1 MLRRDERAIK
11 MPPPCCI
18 CWLPCMAAA
27 RGARYTRPVPTAH
40 DESDRVF
47 PKNFLWGISTSA
59 HQVEGGTSNNQWAAW
74 EAAGRIRS
82 GDCCGRACDWWSNAE
97 CDFDLAQE
105 MGLNALRISVEWS
118 RIEPR
123 PGVWDQQT
131 LERYREMLR
140 GLHER
145 GIRPLVCLHHF
156 THPMWFENL
165 QGFLATDAPA
175 RFERFVRTV
184 VNGLGDLCQD
194 WVTFNEP
201 NVYCAMGYAVGL
213 FPPGRR
219 GELFASMKALAGI
232 LRAHSRAYRAIHE
245 LQANANV
252 GWAHNYVVFQPL
264 RPWLPFDR
272 WITRLHHSLFND
284 SFVRAIA
291 EGTLPLGFGR
301 VTGDLS
307 EARGTCDF
315 VGLNVYGRLYVC
327 FDPRKPSQ
335 LFGNILVPEHVPRGR
350 SWHRGPACRGLSRS
364 AEDRGHLCGAPG
376 QADLHS
382 GERRSG
388 RGRPH
393 PAMVAG
399 KRAPR
404 IARGAQRRHR
414 HPRLFPLDPDRQLR
428 MERRL
433 EPALRAGRTRYRN
446 PAPHPPRERPD
457 LCRDRQTEPDSG
469 RAAESLFKEWERLSP
484 SERPGLCGARQ
495 RYSKTSPRSNPFWV
509 RALPPAPYCRGSDIA
524 NLARRFI
531 AGSGQA

>member
-1 MLRRDERAIK
+1 
-11 MPPPCCI
+11 
-18 CWLPCMAAA
+18 MAAA

-82 GDCCGRACDWWSNAE
+82 GDCRGRACDWWSNAE

-123 PGVWDQQT
+123 PGTWDHQA
-131 LERYREMLR
+131 LERYRQMLR
-140 GLHER
+140 GLHQR
-145 GIRPLVCLHHF
+145 GIRPLICLHHF

-184 VNGLGDLCQD
+184 VNSLGDLCQD

-219 GELFASMKALAGI
+219 GELFTSMKALAGI
-232 LRAHSRAYRAIHE
+232 LRAHSQAYRAIHE
-245 LQANANV
+245 LQSNANV

-291 EGTLPLGFGR
+291 KGTLPLGFGR

-335 LFGNILVPEHVPRGR
+335 LFGNILVPEHVPRGDPGTEGPLAEAYPGALKIAATYAAR
-350 SWHRGPACRGLSRS
+350 LGKPIYILENGVPDAADRIRPWLLVNALHELHAALKEGIDIRGYFHWTLTDNFEWNDGWSLRFGLVELDTATQRRTLRESGRIFTEIVKQNRIPGELLSRYS
-364 AEDRGHLCGAPG
+364 
-376 QADLHS
+376 
-382 GERRSG
+382 
-388 RGRPH
+388 
-393 PAMVAG
+393 
-399 KRAPR
+399 
-404 IARGAQRRHR
+404 
-414 HPRLFPLDPDRQLR
+414 
-428 MERRL
+428 
-433 EPALRAGRTRYRN
+433 RN
-446 PAPHPPRERPD
+446 
-457 LCRDRQTEPDSG
+457 
-469 RAAESLFKEWERLSP
+469 
-484 SERPGLCGARQ
+484 
-495 RYSKTSPRSNPFWV
+495 
-509 RALPPAPYCRGSDIA
+509 
-524 NLARRFI
+524 
-531 AGSGQA
+531 GSG